1 MCKHT
6 ITVLVTAFVLAA
18 ASFLPD
24 PAQAQSGAAQPAVQD
39 VALNPIGKVVA
50 ATGSVTIEHV
60 NAVVVQAK
68 LPSQAGETK
77 VGDLVYQGDV
87 VRTGADGRVSIN
99 FTDGTSFN
107 LTNNANMTLNE
118 FVYDPNGKSNST
130 LFNLSKGTFTF
141 VAGKIAKTG
150 DMKIDTPV
158 ATMGIRGTTPHV
170 EISDDGTVKFST
182 LIEEGKSKVT
192 KRAPGAATRTKS
204 RSQAQ
209 FEDLSRVLGLSLVAQ
224 ALLGTNGYPGHPTC
238 QLQKSVTECS
248 KDRRGLT
255 WKLSA
260 KGCIVRPRDA
270 HPHLAIALDHRR
282 WRRNRSLKNFNL
294 RNLELCNG
302 MDRTSLDSRSMVARR
317 SSIRAKHTTAALAI
331 AYNNRGNAYAA
342 KGDYDRAVQDFD
354 QSIKLNPTTPSPSTI
369 AAWLT

>member
-1 MCKHT
+1 MHT

-18 ASFLPD
+18 ASFLPG
-24 PAQAQSGAAQPAVQD
+24 PAQAQSDPAQPAVQD
-39 VALNPIGKVVA
+39 VASNPIGKVVA

-60 NAVVVQAK
+60 NAVMVQAN
-68 LPSQAGETK
+68 LPSQAGQTK

-107 LTNNANMTLNE
+107 LSNNANMALNE

-150 DMKIDTPV
+150 DMKIETPV

-192 KRAPGAATRTKS
+192 IEERKKLGAPAAPQPEQKPERKS
-204 RSQAQ
+204 N
-209 FEDLSRVLGLSLVAQ
+209 L
-224 ALLGTNGYPGHPTC
+224 NIC
-238 QLQKSVTECS
+238 
-248 KDRRGLT
+248 RG
-255 WKLSA
+255 
-260 KGCIVRPRDA
+260 C
-270 HPHLAIALDHRR
+270 
-282 WRRNRSLKNFNL
+282 
-294 RNLELCNG
+294 
-302 MDRTSLDSRSMVARR
+302 
-317 SSIRAKHTTAALAI
+317 
-331 AYNNRGNAYAA
+331 
-342 KGDYDRAVQDFD
+342 
-354 QSIKLNPTTPSPSTI
+354 
-369 AAWLT
+369 